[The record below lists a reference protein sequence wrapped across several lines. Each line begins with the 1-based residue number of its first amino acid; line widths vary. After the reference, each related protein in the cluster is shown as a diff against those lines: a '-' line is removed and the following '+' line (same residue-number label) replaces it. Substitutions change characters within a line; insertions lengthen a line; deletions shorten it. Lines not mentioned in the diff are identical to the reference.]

1 MDEFSRHNQK
11 TTSSFDLTSVPQ
23 EAVVTVGCS
32 DLGML
37 SCFQGGMV
45 VEWPS
50 GGDDGGLQFCIGL
63 SGSCPPIGLET
74 RLGRDFKEQPQL
86 SPQRN
91 SPSPFQR

>member
-11 TTSSFDLTSVPQ
+11 AASSFDLTSVPQ
-23 EAVVTVGCS
+23 EAVVAVGRS

-50 GGDDGGLQFCIGL
+50 GGDDGGLQFFIGL
-63 SGSCPPIGLET
+63 SGSC
-74 RLGRDFKEQPQL
+74 
-86 SPQRN
+86 SPLTWKRG
-91 SPSPFQR
+91 